1 MKTRQR
7 PRFSST
13 LRRFYFFFF
22 FFSIVHNNRLVSHLH
37 GRGDNRK
44 GGNLC
49 IDDTFILFVPRG
61 VDLYQSDE
69 RGSLCLEKP
78 RRDLRKRVALKEGSR
93 SRWTETPPGIPPSML
108 SYVCITLSNTLH
120 TQPCYIVIDYIPTG
134 IFGYLFLAKEWN
146 FLEISP
152 WENQR
157 DEIWLLFVER
167 NLSLKQKKIFKF
179 FFFQI
184 KQIYLDSNFVQF
196 ILQKVRNEA
205 IFLVFRFF
213 VLQSKVS
220 ARKKFKIEIPAEEE
234 IKIQTKTLHSF
245 NPIKWILPRINN
257 RKNHTFETLV
267 IIMPILPSL
276 HLTKS
281 QWN

>member
-1 MKTRQR
+1 MNWNAPRYSALDAKLRMYYALEYIAHTAMLHRDRLHSNRNFWLSLSRERMK
-7 PRFSST
+7 F
-13 LRRFYFFFF
+13 LR
-22 FFSIVHNNRLVSHLH
+22 N
-37 GRGDNRK
+37 
-44 GGNLC
+44 
-49 IDDTFILFVPRG
+49 FIL
-61 VDLYQSDE
+61 
-69 RGSLCLEKP
+69 
-78 RRDLRKRVALKEGSR
+78 RKST
-93 SRWTETPPGIPPSML
+93 W
-108 SYVCITLSNTLH
+108 Y
-120 TQPCYIVIDYIPTG
+120 
-134 IFGYLFLAKEWN
+134 
-146 FLEISP
+146 
-152 WENQR
+152 
-157 DEIWLLFVER
+157 EIWLLFVER

-257 RKNHTFETLV
+257 RKNHSKRSWLLCRFSQAFILRNPSETRN
-267 IIMPILPSL
+267 PDP
-276 HLTKS
+276 H
-281 QWN
+281 

>member
-1 MKTRQR
+1 MNWNAPRYSALDAKLRMNYALEYIAHTAMLHRDRLHSNRNFWLSLSRERMKFLRN
-7 PRFSST
+7 FT
-13 LRRFYFFFF
+13 LRKSTWY
-22 FFSIVHNNRLVSHLH
+22 
-37 GRGDNRK
+37 
-44 GGNLC
+44 
-49 IDDTFILFVPRG
+49 
-61 VDLYQSDE
+61 
-69 RGSLCLEKP
+69 
-78 RRDLRKRVALKEGSR
+78 
-93 SRWTETPPGIPPSML
+93 
-108 SYVCITLSNTLH
+108 
-120 TQPCYIVIDYIPTG
+120 
-134 IFGYLFLAKEWN
+134 
-146 FLEISP
+146 
-152 WENQR
+152 
-157 DEIWLLFVER
+157 EIWLLFVER

-179 FFFQI
+179 FFFHI
-184 KQIYLDSNFVQF
+184 KEKKLKFRQIYLDSNFVQF

-267 IIMPILPSL
+267 IIMPILLSL